1 MQVKIGTT
9 DITSLIALGGLTY
22 SRNDLDGPNAGRT
35 LSGDM
40 VRDKVASKDKWQI
53 DCKLL
58 TTSEFMTLN
67 SLTSPEYV
75 TVTISDEG
83 MTTKT
88 FVAYCSTVT
97 GTYALRKD
105 NTSYW
110 EGVSFSLIER

>member
-1 MQVKIGTT
+1 
-9 DITSLIALGGLTY
+9 
-22 SRNDLDGPNAGRT
+22 
-35 LSGDM
+35 
-40 VRDKVASKDKWQI
+40 
-53 DCKLL
+53 
-58 TTSEFMTLN
+58 MTLN

-97 GTYALRKD
+97 GTYSFRKG

-110 EGVSFSLIER
+110 QGVSFSLIER